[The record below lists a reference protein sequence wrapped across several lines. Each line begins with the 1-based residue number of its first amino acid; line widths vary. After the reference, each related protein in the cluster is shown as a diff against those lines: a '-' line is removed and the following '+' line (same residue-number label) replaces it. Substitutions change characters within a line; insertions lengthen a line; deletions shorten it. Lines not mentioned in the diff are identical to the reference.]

1 MTGWNILPWI
11 IGYFLLFYA
20 STFGVLFMLRKKR
33 TRRSPLPDNTKLLRM
48 PGEQLWRE
56 LTKSEE
62 NDGLFLIAAVVV
74 PLIAVVIVFELIRPL
89 VNQWPI
95 ATIVVLISTIIASI
109 WLTGRFMA
117 KRFFARSDKFLGFFG
132 ERYVGEYLDQLKHE
146 GWVVFHDVPFEG
158 ASGPFNID
166 HVALSRRGVW
176 IIETKTRRKG
186 DPRVGCKD
194 HEVLSDGTKLT
205 WPWGEDESAI
215 QQAKANAK
223 SLGDWLQQMTGH
235 RIPVS
240 AIVTIPGW
248 MVVERNANGIRVTN
262 PKMLCDFISKGNAS
276 PITEEQLDLIG
287 RQLDQKCRD
296 VSY

>member
-1 MTGWNILPWI
+1 MTGWKILPWI

-33 TRRSPLPDNTKLLRM
+33 TRRFPLPDNTKLLRM

-62 NDGLFLIAAVVV
+62 NDDLLFIAAIVV

-95 ATIVVLISTIIASI
+95 ATIVVLISTIIVSI

-117 KRFFARSDKFLGFFG
+117 KRFFARNDKFLGFFG
-132 ERYVGEYLDQLKHE
+132 ERYVGEYLDKLKHE
-146 GWVVFHDVPFEG
+146 GWFVFHDVPFEG
-158 ASGPFNID
+158 ATGTFNID
-166 HVALSRRGVW
+166 HVALSGRGVW
-176 IIETKTRRKG
+176 IVETKTRRKG
-186 DPRVGCKD
+186 DARPGYKD
-194 HEVLSDGTKLT
+194 HEVLSDGTKLI
-205 WPWGEDESAI
+205 WPWGEDDSPI
-215 QQAKANAK
+215 TQASRNAASLREWIKAVTNQDVK
-223 SLGDWLQQMTGH
+223 
-235 RIPVS
+235 VS
-240 AIVTIPGW
+240 AVVAIPGW
-248 MVVERNANGIRVTN
+248 KVGEEKVNGVRVAN
-262 PKMLCDFISKGNAS
+262 PKNLYEV
-276 PITEEQLDLIG
+276 ITTGKAQSLSEEQLDLFR